1 MPPPPLT
8 VQYKEANGSK
18 ITTDIYLPS
27 LEQPTT
33 SGTDTPKKY
42 PVLINIHGGVFMLG
56 HSRMV
61 SMPQVDDCLARNW
74 IVVVPNH
81 RLCPQVNMLEGPI
94 TDVRDLLAWIYDG
107 GLDAFLAGAGADAA
121 LYRVDM
127 DRVMAF
133 GTSSGGT
140 LALSLGYS
148 VPRPVAAILDFYGA
162 VHFTHPFW
170 TQPLPDVQRTLPPL
184 DPAFL
189 QKIYDEFPVPTD
201 SSISLEGQTELAGVG
216 GKPAAKGPDFSRPRD
231 AFALTQVANGTVLQA
246 CYPDRDVREVDPVV
260 HVGKDFPPTFIV
272 HGDCDTKV
280 SIDVSRELWRVL
292 RENGVECGMVEV
304 PGEDHTFAMGM
315 KVGGRTWELQ
325 REGFDFL
332 ERIIAR

>member
-1 MPPPPLT
+1 
-8 VQYKEANGSK
+8 
-18 ITTDIYLPS
+18 
-27 LEQPTT
+27 
-33 SGTDTPKKY
+33 
-42 PVLINIHGGVFMLG
+42 
-56 HSRMV
+56 
-61 SMPQVDDCLARNW
+61 
-74 IVVVPNH
+74 
-81 RLCPQVNMLEGPI
+81 MLEGPI

-140 LALSLGYS
+140 LALSLVSIPTLYLLTSTICISNRTNNPNQGYS

-246 CYPDRDVREVDPVV
+246 CYPDRDMREVDPVM

-280 SIDVSRELWRVL
+280 SIEVSRELWRVL
-292 RENGVECGMVEV
+292 RENGVECGMMEV

-332 ERIIAR
+332 ERVIAR